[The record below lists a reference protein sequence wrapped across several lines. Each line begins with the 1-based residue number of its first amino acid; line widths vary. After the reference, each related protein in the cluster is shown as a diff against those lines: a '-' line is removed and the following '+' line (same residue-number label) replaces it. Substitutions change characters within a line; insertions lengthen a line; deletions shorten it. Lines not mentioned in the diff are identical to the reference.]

1 MRSPKAPRRRAV
13 IFRSHGLL
21 QIIQGTLRFPCAGC
35 RQLPFCGLA
44 CWGHLA
50 VQAVPSRQVSKNMLS
65 FRLAM
70 KYNED
75 DDKSEFVTLFG
86 GELVMIKLKM
96 SIEDISEYQ
105 TGILP
110 KNAVK
115 IETPQS
121 IEEMMKK
128 AAPIAAVLC
137 ILMFVTMLCKT
148 VMNKTVVIS
157 HVFIL
162 IGFCLGYICLV
173 IHEWLHGI
181 VYPRNALVTI
191 GKITGKIS
199 FVALASYPLKR
210 RRFIVMCLLPFV
222 LGIIPLLIFIVSPA
236 EHRELNGLMFG
247 MSCMGMVSPFPDV
260 YNVFIVLKNANKK
273 DAIMFYKNDM
283 YKVS

>member
-1 MRSPKAPRRRAV
+1 
-13 IFRSHGLL
+13 
-21 QIIQGTLRFPCAGC
+21 
-35 RQLPFCGLA
+35 
-44 CWGHLA
+44 
-50 VQAVPSRQVSKNMLS
+50 
-65 FRLAM
+65 
-70 KYNED
+70 
-75 DDKSEFVTLFG
+75 
-86 GELVMIKLKM
+86 MIKLKM

-137 ILMFVTMLCKT
+137 VLMFVTMLCKT

-236 EHRELNGLMFG
+236 DYRELNGLMFG

-260 YNVFIVLKNANKK
+260 YNVFIATVYKGNIIKNL
-273 DAIMFYKNDM
+273 IMDCQSYTKYRPNETTGGIF
-283 YKVS
+283 VSWRRKEELPTGA

>member
-1 MRSPKAPRRRAV
+1 
-13 IFRSHGLL
+13 
-21 QIIQGTLRFPCAGC
+21 
-35 RQLPFCGLA
+35 
-44 CWGHLA
+44 
-50 VQAVPSRQVSKNMLS
+50 
-65 FRLAM
+65 
-70 KYNED
+70 
-75 DDKSEFVTLFG
+75 
-86 GELVMIKLKM
+86 MIKLKM

-137 ILMFVTMLCKT
+137 VLMFVTMLCKT

-199 FVALASYPLKR
+199 FVALASYPLR
-210 RRFIVMCLLPFV
+210 RDRFILMCLLPFV
-222 LGIIPLLIFIVSPA
+222 LGLVPFILFVISPA
-236 EHRELNGLMFG
+236 EFRVLNGLNFG
-247 MSCMGMVSPFPDV
+247 MACMGMISPFPDV
-260 YNVFIVLKNANKK
+260 FNVLVVLRNSEKS
-273 DAIMFYKNDM
+273 DLIMFYKNDM
-283 YKVS
+283 YKIS

>member
-1 MRSPKAPRRRAV
+1 
-13 IFRSHGLL
+13 
-21 QIIQGTLRFPCAGC
+21 
-35 RQLPFCGLA
+35 
-44 CWGHLA
+44 
-50 VQAVPSRQVSKNMLS
+50 
-65 FRLAM
+65 
-70 KYNED
+70 
-75 DDKSEFVTLFG
+75 
-86 GELVMIKLKM
+86 MIKLKM

-210 RRFIVMCLLPFV
+210 RRFIVMYLCL
-222 LGIIPLLIFIVSPA
+222 
-236 EHRELNGLMFG
+236 E
-247 MSCMGMVSPFPDV
+247 
-260 YNVFIVLKNANKK
+260 
-273 DAIMFYKNDM
+273 
-283 YKVS
+283 

>member
-1 MRSPKAPRRRAV
+1 
-13 IFRSHGLL
+13 
-21 QIIQGTLRFPCAGC
+21 
-35 RQLPFCGLA
+35 
-44 CWGHLA
+44 
-50 VQAVPSRQVSKNMLS
+50 
-65 FRLAM
+65 
-70 KYNED
+70 
-75 DDKSEFVTLFG
+75 
-86 GELVMIKLKM
+86 MIKLKM

-121 IEEMMKK
+121 IEVMMKK

-137 ILMFVTMLCKT
+137 VLMFVTMLCKT

-236 EHRELNGLMFG
+236 EYRELNGLMFG

-260 YNVFIVLKNANKK
+260 YNVFIATVYKGNIIKNL
-273 DAIMFYKNDM
+273 IMDCQSYTKYRPNETTGGIF
-283 YKVS
+283 VSWRRKEELPTGA

>member
-1 MRSPKAPRRRAV
+1 
-13 IFRSHGLL
+13 
-21 QIIQGTLRFPCAGC
+21 
-35 RQLPFCGLA
+35 
-44 CWGHLA
+44 
-50 VQAVPSRQVSKNMLS
+50 
-65 FRLAM
+65 
-70 KYNED
+70 
-75 DDKSEFVTLFG
+75 
-86 GELVMIKLKM
+86 M

-137 ILMFVTMLCKT
+137 VLMFVTMLCKT

-236 EHRELNGLMFG
+236 DYRELNGLMFG

-260 YNVFIVLKNANKK
+260 YNVFILCFSVMGSTQVFAAEAEVVEDENHNYVVGYIVAPVAYSEDGTVTADGVNLRKEPNTSSTILEKMYWGEQVIIDLDNSTMTFYAIKRVKTGTRGYASK
-273 DAIMFYKNDM
+273 DYIQINQY
-283 YKVS
+283 VR